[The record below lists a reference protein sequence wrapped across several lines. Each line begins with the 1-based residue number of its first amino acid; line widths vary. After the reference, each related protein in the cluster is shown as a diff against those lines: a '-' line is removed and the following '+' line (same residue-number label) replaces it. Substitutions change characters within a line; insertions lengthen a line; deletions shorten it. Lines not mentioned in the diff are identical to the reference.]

1 MTTLDDINKRLDRI
15 EKMTATSKNVLTLG
29 EAAALTGYSVRY
41 FRLLVSRGELPSYRR
56 GNRLYFD
63 RAEVENW
70 MTASRIPSNEE
81 ITNQAA
87 ASGQRDKR
95 KKKNE

>member
-1 MTTLDDINKRLDRI
+1 MTTLDEIEKRLDRI
-15 EKMTATSKNVLTLG
+15 EKKTGLEKNVLTLD
-29 EAAALTGYSVRY
+29 ETAAFTGYSTRY
-41 FRLLVSRGELPSYRR
+41 LRLLVQKRDLPCYRR

-70 MTASRIPSNEE
+70 MTANRIQSEEE

-95 KKKNE
+95 KKK

>member
-1 MTTLDDINKRLDRI
+1 MTTLDDIAKRLDRL
-15 EKMTATSKNVLTLG
+15 ESMLAVQKSVLTIGDVAL
-29 EAAALTGYSVRY
+29 LTGYSVKY
-41 FRLLVSRGELPSYRR
+41 LRLLVSRRELPCYRR

-70 MTASRIPSNEE
+70 MKENRIQSEEE

-95 KKKNE
+95 KKK

>member
-1 MTTLDDINKRLDRI
+1 MTTLDEIEKRLDRI
-15 EKMTATSKNVLTLG
+15 EKMTAASKNVLTLD
-29 EAAALTGYSVRY
+29 EAAALTGYSVKY
-41 FRLLVSRGELPSYRR
+41 LRLLVSRREMPCYRR

-70 MTASRIPSNEE
+70 MKENRIQSDEE

-87 ASGQRDKR
+87 ASVQRKKR
-95 KKKNE
+95 KNNE